1 MQLFIDVESHK
12 LILQSL
18 KLKLLYEFF
27 IIRDTTG
34 IFEIARRLDNDS
46 AIGVTDNM
54 LGRILLFTKVGAQKK
69 SFYVKMKK
77 TR

>member
-18 KLKLLYEFF
+18 KLKLLNECFV
-27 IIRDTTG
+27 IRDTTG
-34 IFEIARRLDNDS
+34 IFEIARRRRYDS

-54 LGRILLFTKVGAQKK
+54 ARRILLFTKVGAQKK
-69 SFYVKMKK
+69 SS
-77 TR
+77 T